1 MNRPALVL
9 IHGWGLNEEVWSN
22 LSDPLFEHYD
32 LHLLSLPGYGKLH
45 SHKAPKTLDGL
56 AESLL
61 EQAPESAI
69 WCGWSLGGMAA
80 IRAALIAPERFQA
93 LNLLCTTPK
102 FVADTTW
109 SHGTDIETF
118 TKFANDLTQDYQ
130 RGIQRFLLLQSDKS
144 SEAKTMAKEAAKSL
158 SKHPA
163 PSSDTLLSGLEI
175 LKSEDLRPELGNLNL
190 PCHVV
195 SGRRDRVAY
204 PEAARYLSEQ
214 IPGACYS
221 ELNAGHAPHLSHPNE
236 LISVLLNNVSESAA

>member
-1 MNRPALVL
+1 MRLPLVL
-9 IHGWGLNEEVWSN
+9 IHGWGLNEEVWFN
-22 LSDPLFEHYD
+22 LSDSLSEHYE
-32 LHLLSLPGYGKLH
+32 LHFLSLPGYGKLQGQE
-45 SHKAPKTLDGL
+45 APQTLDGL
-56 AESLL
+56 AEALL

-80 IRAALIAPERFQA
+80 IRSALTAPERIQA

-109 SHGTDIETF
+109 NHGTDIETF
-118 TKFANDLTQDYQ
+118 TKFADDLTQDYQ
-130 RGIQRFLLLQSDKS
+130 RGIQRFLLLQSGKS
-144 SEAKTMAKEAAKSL
+144 GEAKTIAKQAAKAL

-175 LKSEDLRPELGNLNL
+175 LKSTDLRPELANLNV

-204 PEAARYLSEQ
+204 PEAARYMAEQ
-214 IPGACYS
+214 ISGACYS